1 MQLLHWGLLCKKLR
15 YETYPPHRWV
25 QILEI
30 GTFGRKGNVP
40 TLPSKRNFLHNRPQ
54 NTLTHRRQ
62 PAPASIPV
70 YFHDLILI
78 NNDVTE
84 DVYEWNVMSEN
95 ESFCEL
101 YDDTK
106 DKCAWDFP
114 GRDPVNERK
123 SKL

>member
-1 MQLLHWGLLCKKLR
+1 MCQCNYYTGVCCVKSYVSKH
-15 YETYPPHRWV
+15 THRWAR
-25 QILEI
+25 ILEI

-84 DVYEWNVMSEN
+84 DVYELKVMSEN

-106 DKCAWDFP
+106 DKCA
-114 GRDPVNERK
+114 
-123 SKL
+123 